1 MSRPDRFGQL
11 SPANLTRVNSPAPTT
26 PNISPFDVKT
36 LRLTHEQATEL
47 VRSDHQIKE
56 LVTKSVKTH
65 VEKQTARLREAIVA
79 KDSEIAAKELEN
91 ATLRDDWANSVS
103 LNVEK
108 QTQHLRDA
116 ATAKDAESIDEARK
130 LQDTIASRE
139 EEIASLR
146 DQLCSMGTDTTQC
159 RTAISDAIQPGDLTT
174 HGLLYEGADFTAW
187 AARMTTILR
196 ARHGSFPAELVI
208 SKLHLTREQVWDLI
222 EHDESAKHVFECVK
236 KEVVGHGNEWATA
249 MAIAFHQAAQDT
261 PQKSAKEVWD
271 VASKARADVQPPR
284 PVSEGQRA
292 TNTRP
297 QPRRDEQIADIK
309 ALCNYISP
317 ALLVRISGNAL
328 SDLDLFYNNLRRAA
342 QPFPFLELPVVV
354 KNRIYG
360 IVLGSGVGNRPLRQ
374 LHGSLPPLLAIC
386 KEIRQAARPVFF
398 GTSVFLFDLIS
409 EPDTMENTVNRVFK
423 QWLKV
428 VVRTDTRCLA
438 RVELSLGGTGAPH
451 DTIDI
456 CFTISPAHGLMVNVH
471 GKGTATLKETPQQ
484 LVNPI
489 EEMREA
495 MGMHG
500 EAIGMALHSGSDLW
514 REAVL
519 AIANLS
525 VPAVAESELYEAWDV
540 KREEK

>member
-1 MSRPDRFGQL
+1 M
-11 SPANLTRVNSPAPTT
+11 NSPAPTT
-26 PNISPFDVKT
+26 PNVSPLDVKT
-36 LRLTHEQATEL
+36 LRLTYEQATEL

-56 LVTKSVKTH
+56 LVTKSVETH
-65 VEKQTARLREAIVA
+65 VERQTARLREAIV
-79 KDSEIAAKELEN
+79 
-91 ATLRDDWANSVS
+91 
-103 LNVEK
+103 NVEK

-116 ATAKDAESIDEARK
+116 ATAKDADSRDEARK

-146 DQLCSMGTDTTQC
+146 DQLCSMGTDTTQR
-159 RTAISDAIQPGDLTT
+159 RTAISAAIQPGDLTT
-174 HGLLYEGADFTAW
+174 HGLLYEGADFTVW

-196 ARHGSFPAELVI
+196 ARHGSVPAELDI

-222 EHDESAKHVFECVK
+222 EHDESAKNVFEGVK
-236 KEVVGHGNEWATA
+236 KEVAGHGNAWDTA

-261 PQKSAKEVWD
+261 PEKSVKEAWD
-271 VASKARADVQPPR
+271 VASKARADAQPPR

-297 QPRRDEQIADIK
+297 QPRRHEQIADIK

-317 ALLVRISGNAL
+317 ALLVRIPGNAM
-328 SDLDLFYNNLRRAA
+328 SDLDLFYNHLRCAA
-342 QPFPFLELPVVV
+342 QPFPFLDLPVVV
-354 KNRIYG
+354 KSRIYG
-360 IVLGSGVGNRPLRQ
+360 IVLDSGADKRPVRQ
-374 LHGSLPPLLAIC
+374 LHDSLPPLLAIC
-386 KEIRQAARPVFF
+386 KEIRQAGRAVFF
-398 GTSVFLFDLIS
+398 GTSVFRFELSS
-409 EPDTMENTVNRVFK
+409 ESDTMETTVNRVFK

-428 VVRTDTRCLA
+428 VVRTDTRSLA
-438 RVELSLGGTGAPH
+438 RVDLSLGGIVAPH
-451 DTIDI
+451 DAIDI

-471 GKGTATLKETPQQ
+471 GKGTATLKETAQQ
-484 LVNPI
+484 LVNSM

-519 AIANLS
+519 AIDG
-525 VPAVAESELYEAWDV
+525 EDE
-540 KREEK
+540 KREEEE